1 MTGPTK
7 STTRLRV
14 LVVDDSAYT
23 RRSIGEILAC
33 SPEVEVVGK
42 ASDGE
47 EALRFVDALRP
58 DAITLDLEMPR
69 MDGFTFLRILMSTMP
84 TPVIVI
90 SSYSQK
96 KNVFKALELGA
107 VDFIAKRERNA
118 DADLREIREELL
130 SKVQMVRGLRLAGVA
145 TRPRVSEMASPIPR
159 PVPDAPPNRVVALAS
174 STGGPTA
181 LVELLSALPQSC
193 RSALLIAQHMPE
205 RFTRTFAERLD
216 RRSAL
221 RASEAEDGDPV
232 YAGTTFVCPG
242 RKCMRLEHGA
252 ASAELRVRISA
263 PDASD
268 RYVPSADKLFRS
280 VGHVVGK
287 RAVGVVLTG
296 MGEDGV
302 EGAKAIIAAG
312 GDVVAQSEES
322 AVVYGMPRAVVR
334 AGIATH
340 TLSLAEIAE
349 FLRSLD

>member
-1 MTGPTK
+1 MVGRTSNPN
-7 STTRLRV
+7 RLRV

-23 RRSIGEILAC
+23 RRSISEILAC

-96 KNVFKALELGA
+96 RNVFQALELGA
-107 VDFIAKRERNA
+107 VDFIAKPERVQE
-118 DADLREIREELL
+118 ADLHEIREELL
-130 SKVQMVRGLRLAGVA
+130 RKVQVVRGLRLAAVA
-145 TRPRVSEMASPIPR
+145 TRPRVSGMVVPAHWSVPIG
-159 PVPDAPPNRVVALAS
+159 PPNRVVALAS

-181 LVELLSALPQSC
+181 LIELVSGLPQSC

-221 RASEAEDGDPV
+221 RASEAENGDSV
-232 YAGTTFVCPG
+232 LAGTTFVCPG

-252 ASAELRVRISA
+252 ASGELRLRITA
-263 PDASD
+263 PDPSD
-268 RYVPSADKLFRS
+268 RYVPSADKLFIS
-280 VGHVVGK
+280 VARVVGK

-302 EGAKAIIAAG
+302 EGAKAIVAVG
-312 GDVVAQSEES
+312 GVVVAQSEES

-334 AGIATH
+334 AGVATH
-340 TLSLAEIAE
+340 TLALGEIAG
-349 FLRSLD
+349 LIRNLD